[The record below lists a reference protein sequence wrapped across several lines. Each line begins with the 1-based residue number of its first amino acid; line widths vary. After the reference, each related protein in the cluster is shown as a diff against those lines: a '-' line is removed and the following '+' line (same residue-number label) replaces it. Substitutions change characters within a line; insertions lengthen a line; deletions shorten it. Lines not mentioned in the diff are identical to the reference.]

1 MRLRA
6 PAIGGGAAVLA
17 VALVWYFR
25 PGGEPPGVDGGAA
38 TVQTVPAARLSDPE
52 LATSPPSPEVAPV
65 ADNRVRPT
73 ATVERAPLPGETPST
88 PLANLFADRQI
99 AELPPG
105 LAEGEREFAAEP
117 VDAAWAPGAE
127 ADLLAT
133 YAQMPGLRLIDL
145 QVECRSTM
153 CRVQLTQ
160 PRGATAADGGPRPFS
175 ILLDSAGLKPR
186 YMNMISDPSG
196 HMKSVAYLWR
206 EGFAP
211 PKPEFGRPREAN

>member
-1 MRLRA
+1 MRLTA
-6 PAIGGGAAVLA
+6 PAIGGAAAVLA
-17 VALVWYFR
+17 VVLVWYFR
-25 PGGEPPGVDGGAA
+25 PGGELPGVDGGAA
-38 TVQTVPAARLSDPE
+38 PAQARPAARLSAPE
-52 LATSPPSPEVAPV
+52 PATSPPPPEAAPV
-65 ADNRVRPT
+65 AENEVRPT

-127 ADLLAT
+127 TDLFAVFAQIPRLA
-133 YAQMPGLRLIDL
+133 LIDL

-160 PRGATAADGGPRPFS
+160 PRGATAADGGPRPFN
-175 ILLDSAGLKPR
+175 ILLDSVGVKPR
-186 YMNMISDPSG
+186 WMNMILDPSG
-196 HMKSVAYLWR
+196 PISRFWC
-206 EGFAP
+206 G
-211 PKPEFGRPREAN
+211 